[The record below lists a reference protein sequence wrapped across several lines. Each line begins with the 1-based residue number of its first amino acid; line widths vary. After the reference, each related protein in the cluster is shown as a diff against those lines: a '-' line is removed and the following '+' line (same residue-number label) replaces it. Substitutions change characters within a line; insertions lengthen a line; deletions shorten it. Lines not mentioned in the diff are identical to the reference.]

1 LQAVCLQ
8 LSGVVVVTANVVP
21 MTSSARLR
29 RRLVEHLLDED
40 VLHAPEWIAA
50 FRAVPR
56 HVFLPR
62 FFAPAGGLWAAVD
75 RGDPGWLETVYSRDV
90 LVTQLDDDPGR
101 WELARRTG
109 PVAGAPTSA
118 SSMPS
123 IMAIMLEELR
133 VRDGQRVLEIG
144 TGTGYNAALL
154 SHRCGA
160 DRVSTVDIDAAIV
173 ADARARLAAAGHRPA
188 CAVGDGARGFPA
200 QAPFDRV
207 LCTAS
212 VTSIPPAWL
221 AQTAPGGLIVT
232 TLNRP
237 IGAGLIRL
245 VVDEDGTAQGRVLAR
260 DGRFMPLRA
269 HRLPETDPLPMPARD
284 DWEQTRL
291 PMATVLQPRR
301 QFEFFAG
308 LALPGVRARRDED
321 PAGEVV
327 TLVHPDGS
335 WVRHRKRAGADE
347 VAQGGPRALW
357 ELAEAAYVEWCELD
371 KPDRDRFGV
380 TVTGDRQEFWLD
392 SPDGPTWPLT

>member
-1 LQAVCLQ
+1 
-8 LSGVVVVTANVVP
+8 
-21 MTSSARLR
+21 MTRSARLR

-75 RGDPGWLETVYSRDV
+75 HTDPGWLETVYSRDV
-90 LVTQLDDDPGR
+90 LVTQLDDDPDR
-101 WELARRTG
+101 WDRARRDG
-109 PVAGAPTSA
+109 PVAGTPTSS

-133 VRDGQRVLEIG
+133 VRDGDRVLEIG

-160 DRVSTVDIDAAIV
+160 GQVSTVDIDPVIV
-173 ADARARLAAAGHRPA
+173 ADARRHLAAAGYHPA
-188 CAVGDGARGFPA
+188 CEVGDGALGFPA
-200 QAPFDRV
+200 GVLFDRV

-212 VTSIPPAWL
+212 VSSIPLPWL
-221 AQTAPGGLIVT
+221 AQTKPGGLVVT

-237 IGAGLIRL
+237 IGAGLVRL
-245 VVDEDGTAQGRVLAR
+245 VAGADGSARGRVLAR

-269 HRLPETDPLPMPARD
+269 HRLPHADRLPMPARG

-291 PMATVLQPRR
+291 PMSAVLQPRR

-308 LALPGVRARRDED
+308 LALPGVRPVRDGGDEEA
-321 PAGEVV
+321 PGVA
-327 TLVHPDGS
+327 LVHPDGS

-357 ELAEAAYVEWCELD
+357 EIAEAAYVDWCELD

-380 TVTGDRQEFWLD
+380 TVTEARQEFWLD
-392 SPDGPTWPLT
+392 EPGGRTWPLG